1 MFAWLK
7 RIFRP
12 RTAAASPISWAPTRP
27 MPAKWADPGP
37 ERRRW
42 TSRDIPIERGG
53 RVDTRRILAGRH
65 DVFVSSAMD
74 DARDTRGGEVKS

>member
-1 MFAWLK
+1 MFDWFK
-7 RIFRP
+7 RIFRR
-12 RTAAASPISWAPTRP
+12 RTAAASTISWSPTLP
-27 MPAKWADPGP
+27 MLIKWPDPGP

-42 TSRDIPIERGG
+42 TSRDIPIERSG

-74 DARDTRGGEVKS
+74 DARDTSSGEVKS

>member
-1 MFAWLK
+1 MFDWIK
-7 RIFRP
+7 RIFRR
-12 RTAAASPISWAPTRP
+12 RTAPATPTSWAATRP
-27 MPAKWADPGP
+27 MPREQFIPKPPEWPAANG

-65 DVFVSSAMD
+65 DVFVSSAMRED
-74 DARDTRGGEVKS
+74 